1 MTDILSDYREWRDA
15 QPSHV
20 STHSDRCHM
29 WHRDCLIHRLAAALE
44 QARRTDAC
52 ELHARE
58 SQRLQPDRTPEDAEI
73 ERLREAIRRLAE
85 QDATLSVQG
94 GNVTVTMDA
103 TLTDAEREAI
113 AAGLG
118 ALEAMYADAPPISRP
133 IHDAYA
139 PTLRGL
145 LERTNPHGNKTTK

>member
-1 MTDILSDYREWRDA
+1 MIDIVTRLNQTRADMLGTDDEDHYWD
-15 QPSHV
+15 
-20 STHSDRCHM
+20 CHEAV
-29 WHRDCLIHRLAAALE
+29 H
-44 QARRTDAC
+44 
-52 ELHARE
+52 
-58 SQRLQPDRTPEDAEI
+58 EI

-85 QDATLSVQG
+85 QDATLSVCD
-94 GNVTVTMDA
+94 GNVTVTTDA

-118 ALEAMYADAPPISRP
+118 ALEAMYAGAPPISRP

-145 LERTNPHGNKTTK
+145 LERTDAR

>member
-1 MTDILSDYREWRDA
+1 MTDILTDYREWRDA

-29 WHRDCLIHRLAAALE
+29 WHRDCMIHRLA
-44 QARRTDAC
+44 
-52 ELHARE
+52 
-58 SQRLQPDRTPEDAEI
+58 AEI
-73 ERLREAIRRLAE
+73 ERLRLAIRRLAE

-139 PTLRGL
+139 PTLRRL
-145 LERTNPHGNKTTK
+145 MERTK